1 MDGSLP
7 GVIQRW
13 GMLGKTAIGASLAIV
28 LAVCFLLPYAHA
40 QEKQPTN
47 NPVGNCFD
55 GTFAADPVHCHAF
68 EQAYAAGKLDIE
80 AMYQGG
86 GALFVYLRGSDPVAD
101 DVYDFLHNKALEEA
115 RRTGEH
121 PCFLEEDGCSN
132 AALKKSLFYVLP
144 ESQSY
149 EYIFLRPGGEEALR
163 AEHGWPAY
171 IKLWPAGGGARSASN
186 TIDTSQVDT
195 TNFPPLDCQT
205 QVNSVVFSG
214 CLTWE
219 DHPGLGIAGLNYTPN
234 HGYFQVKVRPG
245 HEEADVAAALAELH
259 RRYPGFQDDGIVV
272 IPVKY
277 DYEELWR
284 YSLLLARF
292 AKTPGN
298 TLGITGA
305 GLGENWES
313 YKGHDAVFP
322 PEGPPEVARENLIQ
336 NYRRYRTTIH
346 IRTLELDRTVD
357 ALPQLLAQLNIPADT
372 VGVVS
377 RVDRTPGG
385 RVKLADANGLVSP
398 STGNSVGNSSDRWE
412 NAGWLAAA
420 VAIAVLAVALLL
432 VRRMRQPT

>member
-1 MDGSLP
+1 MME
-7 GVIQRW
+7 RW
-13 GMLGKTAIGASLAIV
+13 GLLAKVATAGAVLVLLLA
-28 LAVCFLLPYAHA
+28 FLLAGCSPRF
-40 QEKQPTN
+40 
-47 NPVGNCFD
+47 VGDCFD
-55 GTFAADPVHCHAF
+55 GTFAQDPVICHAF
-68 EQAYAAGKLDIE
+68 EQAHAADKLDIE

-101 DVYDFLHNKALEEA
+101 DVYDFLHRKAQEEA

-132 AALKKSLFYVLP
+132 AVLKKSLFYVLP

-171 IKLWPAGGGARSASN
+171 IKLWPAGDGEESSDGGARSASN

-205 QVNSVVFSG
+205 QVNRVVYSG
-214 CLTWE
+214 CRTWE
-219 DHPGLGIAGLNYTPN
+219 YHPGLGIAGFN
-234 HGYFQVKVRPG
+234 HTANQDYYQVKVREG

-259 RRYPGFQDDGIVV
+259 REYPDYPDDGIVIV
-272 IPVKY
+272 PVKY

-284 YSLLLARF
+284 YSLLLDRF
-292 AKTPGN
+292 AKTSGN

-305 GLGENWES
+305 GLGENWEN

-322 PEGPPEVARENLIQ
+322 PEGPAEVSRESLRP
-336 NYRRYRTTIH
+336 NYRKYRTTIH
-346 IRTLELDRTVD
+346 IRTLELDRTVE

-385 RVKLADANGLVSP
+385 RVTLADANESTLPSKNGLMDAVASAERL
-398 STGNSVGNSSDRWE
+398 GF
-412 NAGWLAAA
+412 AGWVAAA
-420 VAIAVLAVALLL
+420 VAIAVLAVALF
-432 VRRMRQPT
+432 VARRMRRPTK